1 MLSCAGCIGGK
12 HLEHFN
18 VFNSKVSQQHRYN
31 TRNGY
36 MPKVSRPRRYG
47 TEIKHIKQLTIGL
60 LPSELKRLIPKTI
73 FNYKLKQFLLNHFEL
88 YLSLND
94 F

>member
-1 MLSCAGCIGGK
+1 MVTCPKSAGQ
-12 HLEHFN
+12 E
-18 VFNSKVSQQHRYN
+18 
-31 TRNGY
+31 RN
-36 MPKVSRPRRYG
+36 G

-60 LPSELKRLIPKTI
+60 LPSELKRLMPKTI